1 MLHLHLSDMARFAW
15 ESKVFPELNV
25 GYPGDTRYWK
35 QDEIRELIQ
44 YAKLRGV
51 RVVPEIDMSTPAQA
65 LYPLSKTQ
73 GLQFCNDSFHVML
86 FDDAARNVPDVPRG
100 AGVVFSN
107 VIVTNYSKL
116 SVMRTGI

>member
-1 MLHLHLSDMARFAW
+1 MARFAW

-51 RVVPEIDMSTPAQA
+51 RVVPEIEMSTHAKA
-65 LYPLSKTQ
+65 LYPLKKTQ
-73 GLQFCNDSFHVML
+73 TQPAKPSYLWRQRPL
-86 FDDAARNVPDVPRG
+86 PARTRLRIPLR
-100 AGVVFSN
+100 
-107 VIVTNYSKL
+107 
-116 SVMRTGI
+116 